1 MSASNTKQAKKAL
14 TSALDTLSKLDSTK
28 FSKKDINE
36 IASLFEGELGSE
48 AMIAASRVA
57 VAQVSKLAYDI
68 GKSEVLTALGTKLAF
83 GKQDVKSL
91 ALIEKTNPFWVGGSW
106 NSYTNKAIKNS
117 LRPYLETS
125 INRSELARKLAQN
138 FAGSLEL
145 PPHYW
150 NMLSSHLVAKTR
162 EISRVASYE
171 QAGVEYVQIKARL
184 DDKTSLVCRHMN
196 GRIISVSSMRRQVD
210 NYLSASEDR
219 GFDKA
224 KSSWKMYTSNNNL
237 ANTPTLSLGS
247 GTASPPYHLNCR
259 TITVAYFSD
268 TPPTHIKPNKNSFAS
283 PTVASGEINKMKS
296 KVLNREKFTKFETEW
311 LKSEARKVSAWRNF
325 SSHSKKHS
333 TEMNLSIADYKKS
346 ALEIINSPKS
356 QFYTSMRSQKK
367 TGEEHLNGVFALY
380 YKNKKGQDR
389 YSTTVFDYDRGQ
401 IVSHYIRGDVTKPNR
416 NDSVPNMLQ
425 KFMDLL
431 I

>member
-296 KVLNREKFTKFETEW
+296 KVVNREKFTKFETEW
-311 LKSEARKVSAWRNF
+311 LKSEARKIDEWGDLKG
-325 SSHSKKHS
+325 HYQKHS
-333 TEMNLSIADYKKS
+333 QEVVALREKHYHQM
-346 ALEIINSPKS
+346 ALEPIHNPKS
-356 QFYTSMRSQKK
+356 SFYTSVR
-367 TGEEHLNGVFALY
+367 GGRLNGTFALPYKSKKGETKYKTASVDFERKRILTY
-380 YKNKKGQDR
+380 YKRPKINMLN
-389 YSTTVFDYDRGQ
+389 
-401 IVSHYIRGDVTKPNR
+401 I
-416 NDSVPNMLQ
+416 NDEVPNMLQ
-425 KFMDLL
+425 KMMGWFQ
-431 I
+431 